1 MAVRPTMAGIKRGQQ
16 ASVQVLTL
24 PAPVGGV
31 DAKTPLPNMTGEF
44 CIYSYNLTVE
54 EGAVAVRPG
63 YREWALDVEQTS
75 ELAIGTLIPFTTAG
89 NNRLWAVTNEGI
101 WDVSTYNSAPVQE
114 LQPNQTGTPLDDWT
128 DVSADAGFGT
138 FTAFTAD
145 NGDEYMLYADSKNG
159 LFERNLSVPSTPLWI
174 RPNLISPGGSNPDVK
189 AEDVNFVVVHKQR
202 IWLVE
207 QNQTYAHYLGI
218 GAISGATTAFYF
230 GSKFKYGGQLVG
242 LFNWTVDGGAGVDDY
257 LVAVGAGGDLIPYK
271 GIDPS
276 QDDWQNVGSYYIG
289 KPPRGGRFASEY
301 AGELYLLSS
310 FGVISMSDI
319 LKGVDL
325 GDSNNNPMS
334 LSFRITKLL
343 RADVAARSDS
353 YGWQMGFVASRGD
366 LIIQTPE
373 GGVQRPLQYVLNLA
387 LGAWSFWRD
396 VPMTAFAE
404 WNNELFI
411 GADPTSLESNV
422 YVMDVSRDNVTITP
436 PTLGQNGLDIDF
448 SVLSSF
454 SRLDSPSTYKRVQ
467 YVRAD
472 FLSVDMP
479 PVTLVTLYDYN
490 ISEPSATNSPSDE
503 SALSTGIWDVSTWDG
518 ALWGQGQ
525 YEPSQTVIT
534 GGNNMGRSVA
544 IAMRGSTNQST
555 TFIGWD
561 VSWITGTYAL

>member
-1 MAVRPTMAGIKRGQQ
+1 MAVRPTMAGIKRGQE

-174 RPNLISPGGSNPDVK
+174 RPNLTSPGSGPAVN
-189 AEDVNFVVVHKQR
+189 ANLINFVVVHKQR

-218 GAISGATTAFYF
+218 GAISGATTLFYF

-257 LVAVGAGGDLIPYK
+257 LVAVGAGGDLIPYQ

-289 KPPRGGRFASEY
+289 KPPKGGRFASEY

-353 YGWQMGFVASRGD
+353 YGWQMDFVASRGD

-373 GGVQRPLQYVLNLA
+373 GGIERPLQYVLNLA

-404 WNNELFI
+404 WNNKLFI
-411 GADPTSLESNV
+411 GADPAKLESNV
-422 YVMDVSRDNVTITP
+422 YVMDVNRDNVTITAP
-436 PTLGQNGLDIDF
+436 ALGQNGLDIDF

-490 ISEPSATNSPSDE
+490 IGEPTATNSPSDE

-525 YEPSQTVIT
+525 YAPSQTVIT

-544 IAMRGSTNQST
+544 IAMRGTTNQAT